1 MVKRGKRPS
10 DWRLSCIMVSSRT
23 PYIIYLTLYWSLLTL
38 SLTLQLYQVTLIHS
52 VFILF
57 MFISLMG
64 TLAIFYL
71 HAFINIWNM
80 MYDPTLTVWNIKWQ
94 FNSFIHTITVSMQ
107 VLPLKVYWL
116 WSKPTNQ
123 VEPSKFVC
131 RIIYLFFKILPIY
144 DPELHMILIFLFVAY
159 GWIMW
164 CFCKGFLKR
173 LWLSDSISSPY
184 I

>member
-1 MVKRGKRPS
+1 
-10 DWRLSCIMVSSRT
+10 MVSSRT

-80 MYDPTLTVWNIKWQ
+80 MYDPTLTV
-94 FNSFIHTITVSMQ
+94 
-107 VLPLKVYWL
+107 
-116 WSKPTNQ
+116 
-123 VEPSKFVC
+123 
-131 RIIYLFFKILPIY
+131 
-144 DPELHMILIFLFVAY
+144 
-159 GWIMW
+159 
-164 CFCKGFLKR
+164 
-173 LWLSDSISSPY
+173 
-184 I
+184 